1 MSRQSPQIPIPQAAA
16 ACTAFA
22 AFSVAIVM
30 GIAAENPATTV
41 LVRALI
47 AMAAGFGGGF
57 LVGLVCDWIVHQE
70 IARAEARIETESAA
84 SAASEMPEVG
94 LDGLTGV
101 DVIDEAPQSVA
112 SGNT

>member
-1 MSRQSPQIPIPQAAA
+1 MSKPNAQIPIPQAAA

-41 LVRALI
+41 LVRALV

-57 LVGLVCDWIVHQE
+57 LVGLVCDWIVHHE

-84 SAASEMPEVG
+84 SADRDASEVG

-101 DVIDEAPQSVA
+101 DVIEDESQSVA
-112 SGNT
+112 SGNS